1 MAQPDYVPLSSADR
15 VRLTKRLPPP
25 RRWVQDRP
33 GEIKVSSHPKGRRLG
48 VPGPDQ
54 GYAMHLA
61 EKIEDR
67 LQLAEGERAEDA
79 VAGCVGVAL
88 RRAALFGRAPV
99 MTDLEVAFGIWG
111 FLGDAPA
118 ELVELRKP
126 LFQGTAKAY
135 LDQRAIVDHVREPAL
150 RLTPEEVRQELASD
164 WRSLFVLPGLE
175 ESPGPGPQ
183 SP

>member
-1 MAQPDYVPLSSADR
+1 MAQPDYVPLSPADR
-15 VRLTKRLPPP
+15 VRLTERLPPP

-33 GEIKVSSHPKGRRLG
+33 GEIKLSNHPKGRRLG

-54 GYAMHLA
+54 GYAMNLA
-61 EKIEDR
+61 ERFEDR

-79 VAGCVGVAL
+79 IAGCVGVAT

-99 MTDLEVAFGIWG
+99 MADLELAFTVWG

-118 ELVELRKP
+118 ELVEFRKP

-135 LDQRAIVDHVREPAL
+135 LDQRAIVDHVAEPTL
-150 RLTPEEVRQELASD
+150 RLTAAEAREELASD
-164 WRSLFVLPGLE
+164 WRSLFVF
-175 ESPGPGPQ
+175 
-183 SP
+183 